1 LRIRF
6 QADANLDPPIGRGLL
21 RREPAIDFQGAAGV
35 IPDGTSDPIVL
46 QGAAD
51 AGRVLVTRDL
61 RTMRVHFQDFVARR
75 DSKGVLLVPS
85 TRSIGAAIEGLLIV
99 WLNWTPED
107 LRNQVRWLSVGF
119 GADVCRGRSNDKLIK
134 RDTIP
139 KPSA

>member
-6 QADANLDPPIGRGLL
+6 QADANIDPDIGRGLL
-21 RREPAIDFQGAAGV
+21 RREPAIDFRGAAGV

-51 AGRVLVTRDL
+51 AGRVLVTGNL
-61 RTMRVHFQDFVARR
+61 RTMRVHFQDFVTRR
-75 DSKGVLLVPS
+75 DSPGVLLVPS

-107 LRNQVRWLSVGF
+107 LRNQV
-119 GADVCRGRSNDKLIK
+119 
-134 RDTIP
+134 
-139 KPSA
+139 